1 MAELRKAEAQRL
13 LEFVGGAQSADGP
26 EAFTSELLDR
36 LGEAMESEFVTYME
50 FDAES
55 PAAPPLGI
63 VLSSRQEHYVAP
75 RWPHRPPHVP
85 RFALRPLGH
94 VDLWSDCFER
104 ATRWGFERAPWTKT
118 FEVVDSAQATL
129 PAGGSQRGVIALFR
143 QGRDFNERDRRAL
156 GALGPHLTAL
166 IRNARARRRLVDLAA
181 IAGANDNDESARGYI
196 LLSGTLDVEHAS
208 LGARRILSSWFDHPV
223 SRLPSLLEEWLLSV
237 ERDKPLSV
245 ERNGTRLMVEA
256 PTPHALLLTE
266 ERVVATTLTA
276 REREVLGWIAAGK
289 STKEIAGALWISP
302 ATVSKHLH
310 HIYRKLGVTSRT
322 GALAAASI
330 REANGS
336 SAADRR
342 SEVRTAVS
350 HASSTSP

>member
-1 MAELRKAEAQRL
+1 MAELRRAEAERL
-13 LEFVGGAQSADGP
+13 LEFVGDAHSVDGA
-26 EAFTSELLDR
+26 EAFTTELLDR
-36 LGEAMESEFVTYME
+36 LGEAIKSEFVTYME

-55 PAAPPLGI
+55 PAAPPRGV
-63 VLSSRQEHYVAP
+63 VLSSRQEHYAAP
-75 RWPHRPPHVP
+75 RWPHRPPHIP
-85 RFALRPLGH
+85 QFALRPLGY
-94 VDLWSDCFER
+94 VDLWSDSFER
-104 ATRWGFERAPWTKT
+104 ATRWEFERAPWAKT
-118 FEVVDSAQATL
+118 YEVVDSAQATL

-156 GALGPHLTAL
+156 SALVPHLTAL

-181 IAGANDNDESARGYI
+181 ITDATDNDESARGYI
-196 LLSGTLDVEHAS
+196 LLSGGLEVEHAS
-208 LGARRILSSWFDHPV
+208 LGARRILSSWFDQPV

-237 ERDKPLSV
+237 ERRKPLSL

-322 GALAAASI
+322 GALATASVKK
-330 REANGS
+330 ANGS
-336 SAADRR
+336 IGG
-342 SEVRTAVS
+342 
-350 HASSTSP
+350 